1 MTDLPDLVA
10 FVRACLDED
19 ERVARA
25 TLSVGTR
32 ANMQLGK
39 PAPRWIRDGSRIRDD
54 APGPAILRVGHTWAR
69 EADHIARHDP
79 ARVLAEV
86 AAKRAILELHAIT
99 VTKVA
104 TAPFDPDTGERRE
117 PEYEVECAVCGWV
130 SDDPTSGCE
139 TIRLLAQSFAGR
151 PGWREEW
158 AT

>member
-1 MTDLPDLVA
+1 MDDLVA
-10 FVRACLDED
+10 WLRHQIDED

-32 ANMQLGK
+32 ANMRREK

-54 APGPAILRVGHTWAR
+54 APGPTILRVGHTWAR

-86 AAKRAILELHAIT
+86 AAKR
-99 VTKVA
+99 KVLDLRDSWA
-104 TAPFDPDTGERRE
+104 REAETAPPQASHLFRAQVSAAD
-117 PEYEVECAVCGWV
+117 AV
-130 SDDPTSGCE
+130 
-139 TIRLLAQSFAGR
+139 IRALAQPFAGR